1 MKSLHDWVEFRYA
14 ETKHSPYHPNL
25 TCKAGDDAGDQ
36 YNYSKKTVIEMKRYI
51 QLREKYDTRAIKLV
65 IHRVRVDRL

>member
-14 ETKHSPYHPNL
+14 ETRLSSYHPNL
-25 TCKAGDDAGDQ
+25 TCKAGDDYGDQ
-36 YNYSKKTVIEMKRYI
+36 HDYSKKTVIEMKRFI
-51 QLREKYDTRAIKLV
+51 QLREKYRHHDIKLC